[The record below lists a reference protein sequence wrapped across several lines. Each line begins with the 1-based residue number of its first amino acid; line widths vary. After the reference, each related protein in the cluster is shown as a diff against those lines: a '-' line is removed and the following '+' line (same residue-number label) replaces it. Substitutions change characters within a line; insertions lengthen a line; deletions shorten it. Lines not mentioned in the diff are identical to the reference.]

1 MGKKILKGLIV
12 SIFLL
17 GIVLFIAPQEA
28 EASTYYGNGVSCTK
42 KSVLL
47 IGDNL
52 GQKESNVG
60 VIIYLANAN

>member
-1 MGKKILKGLIV
+1 MCKCLIT

-42 KSVLL
+42 KKCSVNWGQSWTEEVQRW
-47 IGDNL
+47 GDHL
-52 GQKESNVG
+52 FG
-60 VIIYLANAN
+60 